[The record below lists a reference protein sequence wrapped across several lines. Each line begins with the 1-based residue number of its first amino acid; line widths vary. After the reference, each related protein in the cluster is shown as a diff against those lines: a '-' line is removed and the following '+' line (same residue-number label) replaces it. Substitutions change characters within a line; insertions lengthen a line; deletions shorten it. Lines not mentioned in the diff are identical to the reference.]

1 MFPPRHR
8 LGAALVLALFAG
20 AGVTACAAQP
30 APAPQVTETTA
41 GTPTASAPEPSATP
55 TQDAAAEDPTCETL
69 IGPEIVADFESVGW
83 TSQAEELYIGDRML
97 DEGLQCVWAD
107 FEGPAGDHLQMFGWG
122 RISADDASESQA
134 WLVSQGWIREDSDS
148 GVYITTPK
156 GTAIVV
162 DDDGYGMTYLFGDGW
177 VKFADTKQGIL
188 LIEWP
193 KP

>member
-8 LGAALVLALFAG
+8 LGAAIVLALA
-20 AGVTACAAQP
+20 VTTLVTGCSGEP
-30 APAPQVTETTA
+30 PPAPQTTQTTA
-41 GTPTASAPEPSATP
+41 GTPSAPAPEPTP
-55 TQDAAAEDPTCETL
+55 TPTGDAAGEEPTCETL
-69 IGPEIVADFESVGW
+69 IGADVVADFESIGW
-83 TSQAEELYIGDRML
+83 TAQAEKLYIGERAL
-97 DEGLQCVWAD
+97 DDGLQCVWAD

-122 RISADDASESQA
+122 EVSADEAADSQA
-134 WLVSQGWIREDSDS
+134 WLVSQGWIREDSDL

-177 VKFADTKQGIL
+177 VKFADTKQGLL

-193 KP
+193 KA

>member
-8 LGAALVLALFAG
+8 LGAAIVLALAATFV
-20 AGVTACAAQP
+20 VTACASGP
-30 APAPQVTETTA
+30 APAPQSTETIA

-55 TQDAAAEDPTCETL
+55 TSGASGEDPTCETL
-69 IGPEIVADFESVGW
+69 IGSDVVADFESIGW
-83 TSQAEELYIGDRML
+83 TARAEELYIGEKSL
-97 DEGLQCVWAD
+97 GTGLQCVWAD
-107 FEGPAGDHLQMFGWG
+107 FSKPAGDHLQMFGWG
-122 RISADDASESQA
+122 EITAEEATESQA
-134 WLVSQGWIREDSDS
+134 WLESQGWVREESEE

-177 VKFADTKQGIL
+177 VKFADTKQGLL

-193 KP
+193 KA

>member
-8 LGAALVLALFAG
+8 LAIVVVASLAVSALA
-20 AGVTACAAQP
+20 TACAARDTP
-30 APAPQVTETTA
+30 EPLPTESVA
-41 GTPTASAPEPSATP
+41 GTPTPSAPEPSATP
-55 TQDAAAEDPTCETL
+55 TADAATEDPTCETL
-69 IGPEIVADFESVGW
+69 IGADIVADFESVGW
-83 TSQAEELYIGDRML
+83 TARAEQLYIGEKAL
-97 DEGLQCVWAD
+97 DGGLQCVWAD

-122 RISADDASESQA
+122 RITADEASDSQS
-134 WLVSQGWIREDSDS
+134 WLTSQGWLREDTPD

-193 KP
+193 KS